1 MKVDRVVVDSN
12 VLISALLIPDGTPR
26 RVLDRLAANAAILLF
41 SDETFTELAVR
52 LAKPKF
58 DSYRT
63 IEQMN
68 SFLDWLSQLGE
79 WVEPVYEVAACRDPD
94 DNKFLAVALSGDAGC
109 LITGDTDLLELDPF
123 EGLPILTPAAFLR
136 AQAPGEGWVGLGRTA
151 GFVVA
156 RSPL

>member
-1 MKVDRVVVDSN
+1 MRGCLPMKVDRLVVDSN

-26 RVLDRLAANAAILLF
+26 QVLDRLAANAATLLF

-63 IEQMN
+63 TEQMN

-79 WVEPVYEVAACRDPD
+79 WVEPVHDVAACRDPD

-109 LITGDTDLLELDPF
+109 LITGDNDLLELDPF

-136 AQAPGEGWVGLGRTA
+136 DQAPGE
-151 GFVVA
+151 
-156 RSPL
+156 

>member
-1 MKVDRVVVDSN
+1 
-12 VLISALLIPDGTPR
+12 
-26 RVLDRLAANAAILLF
+26 LF

-123 EGLPILTPAAFLR
+123 EGLPILTAAAFLR

-151 GFVVA
+151 GFGFVVA